1 MTELDRVA
9 SVLDLKPQMAVERYA
24 AALQI
29 GEERLGGEGE
39 VGDPEGRPQENRP
52 ENRLGN
58 HHPEKVLPDQ
68 EYS

>member
-1 MTELDRVA
+1 MA
-9 SVLDLKPQMAVERYA
+9 SVLDLRLQMAVERYA
-24 AALQI
+24 AALRT

-39 VGDPEGRPQENRP
+39 VWDPEGRPQQNHP

-58 HHPEKVLPDQ
+58 HHPEEALPDQ

>member
-1 MTELDRVA
+1 
-9 SVLDLKPQMAVERYA
+9 MAVERYA